1 MVLAPLWMGGIL
13 TLRRV
18 DCTHHFAAF
27 YVAFLAAQGAS
38 ECVPRTSLDNIE
50 TTGALLNSAI
60 PCGSK
65 PEPCFYL
72 SKNATSI
79 FALQSK
85 ECSSLLCNEKS
96 LPGLASG
103 KASLAPDSSLG
114 CSGLDCVLPQ
124 QSIPDFSIHRRKL
137 QDEILTKF
145 QPKKKMSLF
154 LADVYQALGLDSRAF
169 RVADCGTFL
178 EFHVTESDER
188 LHSANFCKDRLCP
201 TCNWRRS
208 LKIFGQVSQ
217 VMDVLE
223 QLDYRFLFLTLTV
236 RNCSASDL
244 PDTVQGLY
252 DGWRNLY
259 HERSFFSRFVMGTF
273 RSLEVTRNKKTG
285 TFHPHLHV
293 ILAVRPDY
301 FSGRNYFTQKRWATL
316 WRSCCRLDYDPIVD
330 IRTIKPGP
338 DGLSGAVAEVSK
350 YAVKDV
356 DYLGGSMSDR
366 MIFVSAFLSALAHRR
381 LCSFTGCFNQVRKQL
396 ALDDVEDGDLVCVD
410 ADKLRPDVAYL
421 VVRYRWRAGAYWD
434 TFQQVSQGDSYG
446 TE

>member
-96 LPGLASG
+96 LPGLAPG

-114 CSGLDCVLPQ
+114 CSGLGCVLPQ

-356 DYLGGSMSDR
+356 DYLGGSMADR
-366 MIFVSAFLSALAHRR
+366 MNFVSAFLSALAHRR

>member
-1 MVLAPLWMGGIL
+1 M
-13 TLRRV
+13 
-18 DCTHHFAAF
+18 
-27 YVAFLAAQGAS
+27 
-38 ECVPRTSLDNIE
+38 
-50 TTGALLNSAI
+50 
-60 PCGSK
+60 
-65 PEPCFYL
+65 
-72 SKNATSI
+72 
-79 FALQSK
+79 
-85 ECSSLLCNEKS
+85 LCNEKS
-96 LPGLASG
+96 LPGLAPG

-223 QLDYRFLFLTLTV
+223 QRDYRFLFLTLTV

-356 DYLGGSMSDR
+356 DYLGGSMADR
-366 MIFVSAFLSALAHRR
+366 MNFVSAFLSALAHRR

>member
-96 LPGLASG
+96 LPGLAPG

-223 QLDYRFLFLTLTV
+223 QRDYRFLFLTLTV

-356 DYLGGSMSDR
+356 DYLGGSMADR
-366 MIFVSAFLSALAHRR
+366 MNFVSAFLSALAHRR

>member
-1 MVLAPLWMGGIL
+1 MVLAPLWKGGIL

-27 YVAFLAAQGAS
+27 YVAFLAAQGGS
-38 ECVPRTSLDNIE
+38 ECGPRTSLDNIE
-50 TTGALLNSAI
+50 TTDQTSKSGIS
-60 PCGSK
+60 CGSK
-65 PEPCFYL
+65 AEPCFYL

-79 FALQSK
+79 FTLQSK
-85 ECSSLLCNEKS
+85 ECSSLLSNEKS
-96 LPGLASG
+96 LSGLASG

-114 CSGLDCVLPQ
+114 CSGLDCVSSQ
-124 QSIPDFSIHRRKL
+124 QSILDFSIHRRKL

-223 QLDYRFLFLTLTV
+223 HQDYRFLFLTLTV
-236 RNCSASDL
+236 KNCSASDL

-252 DGWRNLY
+252 DGWRMLY
-259 HERSFFSRFVMGTF
+259 NKKSVFRRFVMGTF

-301 FSGRNYFTQKRWATL
+301 FSGRNYLTQKRWATL

-366 MIFVSAFLSALAHRR
+366 MNFVSAFLSALAHRR

-410 ADKLRPDVAYL
+410 SDKLRPDVAYL

-434 TFQQVSQGDSYG
+434 TFQQVSPGDFYG